1 MHLESVLACFGTS
14 LPSACVIDIGYE
26 KINICCVDEGVIL
39 PGTVVHKNYGSRH
52 INEMLLYILQSK
64 KLFGYNKK
72 NLTIDQQNETDMSQI
87 DKLK

>member
-1 MHLESVLACFGTS
+1 
-14 LPSACVIDIGYE
+14 
-26 KINICCVDEGVIL
+26 
-39 PGTVVHKNYGSRH
+39 
-52 INEMLLYILQSK
+52 MLLYILQSK